1 MYAFLRYFAHL
12 YVHSWYRVGV
22 YGEPI
27 PKQGPLLVCC
37 NHTNGLQDAGLM
49 VLSTIRPLRFLAKYR
64 VFEIPVVSHLA
75 RMAQAIPVY
84 RKKDGVSMERNQAT
98 FDAVFDALRGG
109 EIVAIFPEGES
120 QTAFRLR
127 PPLKTGIARMGL
139 GAMQGH
145 PGLDVRILPLGV
157 HTIDRNRFRSRLE
170 LHVGRPLSIAGHLPA
185 FEDDPRAA
193 VPALMSEI
201 EDALRE
207 VAPDLGDEADLPI
220 LSLARRVWRAE
231 DGGHHPRLAL
241 LTQKLAAARRKD
253 PEGADERARQAASWL
268 ARLGPEP
275 GPRLGLLAGPIVLAA
290 AALWAFP
297 TLVGRLVA
305 RRFASEDKFSTVV
318 ALVTPVLGTLLVAL
332 AGVVAGLGGR
342 GIGTALWVP
351 GSWLVLAGGI
361 RALDLWRGACAPRRP
376 TVLLQAREFL
386 EGCS

>member
-1 MYAFLRYFAHL
+1 MYAFLRFIAHL
-12 YVHSWYRVGV
+12 YVRSWYRVEV

-27 PKQGPLLVCC
+27 PSQGPLLVCC

-49 VLSTIRPLRFLAKYR
+49 VLSTKRPLRFLAKYR
-64 VFEIPVVSHLA
+64 VFELPVVSHLA

-84 RKKDGVSMERNQAT
+84 RKKDGVPMERNQAT
-98 FDAVFDALRGG
+98 FEAVFEALRGG

-145 PGLDVRILPLGV
+145 PGLDVRVLPLGV

-170 LHVGRPLSIAGHLPA
+170 LHVGKPLSIARHLPA

-193 VPALMSEI
+193 VPALMAEI

-207 VAPDLGDEADLPI
+207 VAPDLRDDADLPV

-231 DGGHHPRLAL
+231 DGSHHPRLAL
-241 LTQKLAAARRKD
+241 LTQDLAASRLTD
-253 PEGADERARQAASWL
+253 PEGADERARQAAHLL
-268 ARLGPEP
+268 AQLGPEA
-275 GPRLGLLAGPIVLAA
+275 GPRLGLLAGPIVLAT
-290 AALWAFP
+290 AALWALP
-297 TLVGRLVA
+297 TLVGRLAA
-305 RRFASEDKFSTVV
+305 RRLASEDKFSTVV

-332 AGVVAGLGGR
+332 AGVAAGLAGQ
-342 GIGTALWVP
+342 GIRTALWVP

-361 RALDLWRGACAPRRP
+361 RALDLWRGARASRRP
-376 TVLLQAREFL
+376 EALLQAREFL
-386 EGCS
+386 KEHS